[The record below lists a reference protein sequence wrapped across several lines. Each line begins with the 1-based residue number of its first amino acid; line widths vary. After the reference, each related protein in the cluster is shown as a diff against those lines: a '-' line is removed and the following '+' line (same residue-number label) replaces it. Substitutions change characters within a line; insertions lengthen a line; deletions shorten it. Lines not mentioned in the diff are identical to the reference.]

1 MLTARHIA
9 DRLRVSRQCVYT
21 LIEERL
27 LPASRVSEAGRAIR
41 VRPEDLN
48 EFLEKCKVPKR
59 SKSPPKRTVS
69 APSAFTHLDGIKL
82 RKAWAEKGIFPHG

>member
-1 MLTARHIA
+1 MLTVRHIA

-27 LPASRVSEAGRAIR
+27 LPATRVSESGRAIR

-48 EFLEKCKVPKR
+48 EFLEKCKVPKQ
-59 SKSPPKRTVS
+59 SKSPAKRT
-69 APSAFTHLDGIKL
+69 APAPTAFRYLNGVKL
-82 RKAWAEKGIFPHG
+82 REAWAEKGICPHG